1 MKRMFAN
8 IKKNPPNKPHQHVLT
23 IELKKYFLYLKIRI
37 IVKDAIKPKPL
48 KKATCQASEEF
59 RFLIIKP
66 PKLIP
71 IVVIIRKIID
81 NLFFEY
87 KLNS

>member
-1 MKRMFAN
+1 MKRMFAI
-8 IKKNPPNKPHQHVLT
+8 IKNNPPNKPHQDVLT
-23 IELKKYFLYLKIRI
+23 IELKKYFLYLIIRI

-48 KKATCQASEEF
+48 EKATCQASEEF